1 MVIALDRVGIMVSG
15 GSACSS
21 GRLTP
26 SHVLLA
32 MGVETPESLVRL
44 SFGPSTEALDLLAFD
59 RGWQTAFG
67 TNAVSDDVATKGI
80 LAQ

>member
-1 MVIALDRVGIMVSG
+1 
-15 GSACSS
+15 
-21 GRLTP
+21 
-26 SHVLLA
+26 